1 MSKLA
6 TKNNNKMYRV
16 HARATPFLQ
25 RIPHLIRKKYLVE
38 LLVVVVV
45 FNSKQQ
51 QRNKTPVQQTY
62 KFTTY

>member
-1 MSKLA
+1 
-6 TKNNNKMYRV
+6 MYRV